1 VIERHTTTFVLDASA
16 TYDPDNGPTPLVY
29 DWSVITDDEWADIAI
44 QTPNEM
50 VTNVTGLPPG
60 VYHFDLRVFD
70 GGHVRSVSVWVT
82 VQ

>member
-1 VIERHTTTFVLDASA
+1 MTTFVLDASA

-50 VTNVTGLPPG
+50 VQT
-60 VYHFDLRVFD
+60 
-70 GGHVRSVSVWVT
+70 
-82 VQ
+82 